1 VPVVDHERPRGER
14 GGDARGGGDDAGRAH
29 RAFQDPHSLHRGTAP
44 ANDSERDCGQ
54 QVVRR
59 GPSGL
64 VKNAKGQWV
73 KPDSKPSAADTS
85 AAGEPGEP
93 QRFIPERQW
102 KGQRLYYFAMGR
114 GVLSTFGFSTIIL
127 QSKHAQLMATA
138 RELQ

>member
-1 VPVVDHERPRGER
+1 MGQGTLVPVVDHERSRGER
-14 GGDARGGGDDAGRAH
+14 GGDVRGGGDDAGRAH

-44 ANDSERDCGQ
+44 VNDSERDCGQ

-73 KPDSKPSAADTS
+73 KPDRKPLAADTS

-93 QRFIPERQW
+93 QGFIPERQW
-102 KGQRLYYFAMGR
+102 KGQRLGYYFAMGR
-114 GVLSTFGFSTIIL
+114 VGTFWQNFSTPL
-127 QSKHAQLMATA
+127 FCSQNTLN
-138 RELQ
+138 